1 MAKKTKK
8 VECVTATLVVQ
19 VSVRLNGENVNKL
32 AEHLNDVVEHATNN
46 GLITGESAMEVDNT
60 DWHVL
65 MGCKYEVK

>member
-19 VSVRLNGENVNKL
+19 VSVRLNGEGVNKL
-32 AEHLNDVVEHATNN
+32 AEHLNDVVEHATNH
-46 GLITGESAMEVDNT
+46 GLITGESAMDVD
-60 DWHVL
+60 DISWRVL